1 MIPIVN
7 ARWGRYLR
15 KGLAALLDEADA
27 VRVPPRAAPIDK
39 PVPERG
45 LTTLAEE
52 PTPLPRPVPERG
64 LTTLEDELPSER
76 IQEIPKQV
84 SFPDKKTHWWLD
96 ELDQKGTVTL
106 YHGTNIKNLDK
117 IRREGLGTDKEGFTY
132 LTPDPDTGVGYG
144 VMARG
149 EKASKGKRG
158 KAYEQAPFEERALL
172 EIEVPKE
179 MLERNIN
186 LQRSDTSVKKLLGS
200 DGLEKFEKAN
210 RQKVFGQEN
219 VPMDAQ
225 HNTPYYDLTEIRF
238 KERISP
244 ELIKSFAIKKD
255 RRKVEQKIS
264 SKGTSIKQIP
274 AVFKKPE
281 IFDIDEG
288 SVNLDIGGGRYD
300 LGTDYLQ
307 KERGIENLVL
317 DKFNRSSKHN
327 EEVLSRIQKREGA
340 DSATVA
346 NVLNVIKE
354 PEIRGEV
361 IQQSYD
367 NTREGGKVFFQ
378 IHQGSGKEAG
388 KGVGRETS
396 KGWQNYKK
404 TSEYVPEIE
413 KIFGKGNVQRKGNII
428 IATKNITR
436 RKQGGSVMER
446 NPYGYSPRAI

>member
-1 MIPIVN
+1 MIPVVN

-52 PTPLPRPVPERG
+52 PT
-64 LTTLEDELPSER
+64 
-76 IQEIPKQV
+76 
-84 SFPDKKTHWWLD
+84 
-96 ELDQKGTVTL
+96 
-106 YHGTNIKNLDK
+106 
-117 IRREGLGTDKEGFTY
+117 
-132 LTPDPDTGVGYG
+132 
-144 VMARG
+144 
-149 EKASKGKRG
+149 
-158 KAYEQAPFEERALL
+158 
-172 EIEVPKE
+172 
-179 MLERNIN
+179 
-186 LQRSDTSVKKLLGS
+186 
-200 DGLEKFEKAN
+200 
-210 RQKVFGQEN
+210 
-219 VPMDAQ
+219 
-225 HNTPYYDLTEIRF
+225 
-238 KERISP
+238 
-244 ELIKSFAIKKD
+244 KKD
-255 RRKVEQKIS
+255 LRKVEQKIS

-388 KGVGRETS
+388 KGAGRETS

-413 KIFGKGNVQRKGNII
+413 KILER
-428 IATKNITR
+428 
-436 RKQGGSVMER
+436 VMFREKE
-446 NPYGYSPRAI
+446 I